1 MPMASCPAT
10 DETKSCPETLLTIN
24 RGKTATEEEEGMN
37 LGSMMKDVGGK
48 IADQVSQKA
57 AETMNDANKLLA
69 LLQEAGYKV
78 TEFEVELK
86 ATPKMTISLTTD
98 AMVSD
103 SKLESI
109 IQANKENEV
118 ITLVFSALVQ
128 ANKLRGKV
136 SLNTIELKSAKIALE
151 ALPSVSLQ
159 WKEKA
164 AATAASA

>member
-1 MPMASCPAT
+1 
-10 DETKSCPETLLTIN
+10 
-24 RGKTATEEEEGMN
+24 MN

-57 AETMNDANKLLA
+57 SETMNDANRLLA

-86 ATPKMTISLTTD
+86 AVPKMTISLTTD

-109 IQANKENEV
+109 IQANKENDV
-118 ITLVFSALVQ
+118 IALVFNALAQ
-128 ANKLRGKV
+128 ANKLRSKV

-151 ALPSVSLQ
+151 AVPSVSLQ

-164 AATAASA
+164 AASAASAS